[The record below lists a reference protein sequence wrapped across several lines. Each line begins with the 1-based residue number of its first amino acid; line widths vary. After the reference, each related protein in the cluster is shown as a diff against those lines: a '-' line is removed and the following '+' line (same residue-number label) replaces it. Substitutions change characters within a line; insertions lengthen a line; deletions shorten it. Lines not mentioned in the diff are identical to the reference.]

1 MKPRYCMPL
10 FKSIALTCSL
20 LTLFI
25 VTSTLSC
32 AQDLK
37 YYLDKATGNNPL
49 LSDYRNQINLI
60 KLDSAIL
67 AANFQARLD
76 LNSTGTYAPAMHGFG
91 YDEALSNGK
100 TFSAM
105 LTLSQSIT
113 GKNILN
119 TQLRGIGLQRD
130 SVNNS
135 SRLSEQ
141 DLRRKITEQYIMAY
155 AGQQQLDFNKEVY
168 NLLKNEEAILKNL
181 TRSNVYKQTDYLTF
195 LVTFQQ
201 QELQLK
207 QSRIAFL
214 NNLATLNY
222 FSGIKDTLSVK
233 LAEPQLSLKM
243 LPGPTKSMFLKQY
256 ELDSLRLQNNR
267 TLIDLSY
274 KPKAG
279 IYADAGYNSSFISQ
293 AYKNFGT
300 SVGII
305 ISIPIYDGHQQK
317 LQHSKLTIAENT
329 RSVYRNF
336 FIAQFA
342 QQIAQLNQQLL
353 ETETLFQQI
362 NEQIRFTKS
371 LIDVDGQLLQ
381 SGDILISEYIMAINN
396 YLNAQNLLRE
406 TSINKLQLINQL
418 NYWNQ

>member
-1 MKPRYCMPL
+1 MPL
-10 FKSIALTCSL
+10 FKSIILTCTL
-20 LTLFI
+20 LTLFVI
-25 VTSTLSC
+25 TSTLSY

-37 YYLDKATGNNPL
+37 YYLDKATGNSPL
-49 LSDYRNQINLI
+49 LADYRNQISLV

-67 AANFQARLD
+67 IANYQARVG
-76 LNSTGTYAPAMHGFG
+76 LNSTGTYAPVVRGFG
-91 YDEALSNGK
+91 YDDALSNGK

-105 LTLSQSIT
+105 VTVNQSIT

-119 TQLRGIGLQRD
+119 TELRGIGLQRD
-130 SVNNS
+130 SVNNF
-135 SRLSEQ
+135 LELTEQ
-141 DLRRKITEQYIMAY
+141 DLRKRIIEQYIIAY

-168 NLLKNEEAILKNL
+168 ALLKNEEVILKTL
-181 TRSNVYKQTDYLTF
+181 TRSNVYKQTEYLTF

-214 NNLATLNY
+214 NNLALLN
-222 FSGIKDTLSVK
+222 FLSGIKDTSSVK
-233 LAEPQLSLKM
+233 LAEPLLSLKI
-243 LPGPTKSMFLKQY
+243 LPDPAKSIFLKQY
-256 ELDSLRLQNNR
+256 ELDSLRLRNSH
-267 TLIDLSY
+267 TLIDLKY
-274 KPKAG
+274 KPQVG
-279 IYADAGYNSSFISQ
+279 IYADGGYNSSFIKQ

-300 SVGII
+300 SVGVT

-329 RSVYRNF
+329 LYTYRNF
-336 FIAQFA
+336 FIRQYG
-342 QQIAQLNQQLL
+342 QQIAQLTQQLQ

-362 NEQIRFTKS
+362 NEQIRFTKG

-381 SGDILISEYIMAINN
+381 TGDILISDYIIAINN